1 MINLRNRLGSK
12 ASPVDKSASHSLDG
26 SISNDPV
33 HVSTANLIRLR
44 GPASILTLKVHFIRA
59 PQSGV
64 YLSAFKGRGMEF
76 EEARPYQPGD
86 DIRNL
91 DWRVTARTGKPH
103 TKLFREERERPI
115 LLWVDYRNTMFFAT
129 RGVYK
134 SVTAARA
141 AALLAWSAH
150 HHGDRV
156 GGIIF
161 SEQIHHE
168 LKPRR
173 GKAGVLRMLKQ
184 MAEHPAWEGPHAS
197 VEPHP
202 IAQQAM
208 LRLGRVARPGSLIF
222 LISDFRQFTPV
233 AESQLARI
241 SQHSD
246 VVMLCIH
253 DPLERI
259 PPPPGVYRLSNGQ
272 HEIIINTRNRDVARD
287 YQHRF
292 EARQQKLLN
301 LARQHGL
308 HYMLCSTAQN
318 PLDILKQGLGYTG
331 V

>member
-1 MINLRNRLGSK
+1 MINLRSRLGLKS
-12 ASPVDKSASHSLDG
+12 SPIDKPESRPLDG
-26 SISNDPV
+26 SRSNDPV
-33 HVSTANLIRLR
+33 RVSTASLIRLI
-44 GPASILTLKVHFIRA
+44 GPASTLSLNVRFIRA
-59 PQSGV
+59 QQGGA

-103 TKLFREERERPI
+103 TKLVREERERPI
-115 LLWVDYRNTMFFAT
+115 LLWVDYRNTMFLAT

-134 SVTAARA
+134 SVTAAQA

-161 SEQIHHE
+161 SEQYHHE

-173 GKAGVLRMLKQ
+173 GKSGVLRMLKQ
-184 MAEHPAWEGPHAS
+184 LAEHPAWDAPHKP
-197 VEPHP
+197 VEPNT
-202 IAQQAM
+202 IAQAAM

-222 LISDFRQFTPV
+222 LISDFRRFTPV

-253 DPLERI
+253 DPLERS
-259 PPPPGVYRLSNGQ
+259 PPPAGVYRLSDGQ
-272 HEIIINTRNRDVARD
+272 HEIIVNTRNREIAHD

-292 EARQQKLLN
+292 EIRQQELLN
-301 LARQHGL
+301 LARQHRL
-308 HYMLCSTAQN
+308 HYMICNTTQN
-318 PLDILKQGLGYTG
+318 PLHILQRGLGYTG